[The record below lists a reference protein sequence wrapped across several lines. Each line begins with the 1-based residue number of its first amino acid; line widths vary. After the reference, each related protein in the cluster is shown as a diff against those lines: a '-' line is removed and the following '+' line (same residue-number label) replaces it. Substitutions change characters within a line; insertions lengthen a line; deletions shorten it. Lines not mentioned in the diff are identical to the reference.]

1 MVSGRTVNG
10 AAAQPACLALAA
22 VRMLRPNASPR
33 GGGGKSDEPNFSFLV
48 TLLTMLDFSEPG
60 KVTQEDWD
68 RGMGNLWAPGVGS
81 AVSWGSLL
89 KRFDKGGSGQID
101 FGEIIGLWLRSTLGS
116 GGPAVT
122 CISKNQ
128 ITTGECCKSQINEG

>member
-1 MVSGRTVNG
+1 
-10 AAAQPACLALAA
+10 
-22 VRMLRPNASPR
+22 MLRPNASPR

-81 AVSWGSLL
+81 AVSWGSLQ

-101 FGEIIGLWLRSTLGS
+101 FGEIIGLADNVHIWAGPHLGRFRPLGHS
-116 GGPAVT
+116 RPESAPQM
-122 CISKNQ
+122 SDH
-128 ITTGECCKSQINEG
+128 